1 MRCCDQRG
9 RAQRLVCQVPFACP
23 LEPAGRGTAAAA
35 ACRVPAE
42 RGPVVSGNVELL
54 VSRQQVKKRRGAYQI
69 TLTDSQSRDWARLWP
84 SADEVSPV
92 FRLLMLPIRLLSLA
106 LLWATSTPARLL
118 LGIALGAVVALALII
133 R

>member
-1 MRCCDQRG
+1 MRCRDQRG
-9 RAQRLVCQVPFACP
+9 RAQRLVRQVPFPRP
-23 LEPAGRGTAAAA
+23 LEPAGRGVPAAA

-42 RGPVVSGNVELL
+42 RGPVVSGNVEFL

-69 TLTDSQSRDWARLWP
+69 TLTDSQSRDWARPWP
-84 SADEVSPV
+84 SEDEVSPV
-92 FRLLMLPIRLLSLA
+92 FRLLVLPIRLLSLA

-118 LGIALGAVVALALII
+118 LGIGLAAVVAIAIII